1 MITRVDPKA
10 KREPPLVDVRLK
22 AATGRYRNVPRLGLK
37 ANQGE
42 SQRTLILGE
51 SSRFRLLISIKLR
64 TYGNA
69 ESIDAVLVVNP
80 GCHFASRPI
89 DNLGQLRMLISHEI
103 ALFHTIITLM
113 TGIPAHERSNHSV
126 TTNEEITIVM
136 LKRLELFIVHR
147 RNHLQKKNSFYAA
160 AADKKSPNFVSYLSL
175 TWLCLKKNSPFLKGS
190 RPRVSKRDS
199 TIPLRAV
206 SYDCCG
212 NIKLRESPRSTL
224 QSSELPQVTWDEP
237 TINRK
242 SSVYTG

>member
-1 MITRVDPKA
+1 IARVDPKA

-37 ANQGE
+37 ANQSE

-51 SSRFRLLISIKLR
+51 SSRFCLLISIKLR
-64 TYGNA
+64 TYEYGNA

-80 GCHFASRPI
+80 ECHFAS
-89 DNLGQLRMLISHEI
+89 
-103 ALFHTIITLM
+103 
-113 TGIPAHERSNHSV
+113 
-126 TTNEEITIVM
+126 
-136 LKRLELFIVHR
+136 
-147 RNHLQKKNSFYAA
+147 KKNLFYAA
-160 AADKKSPNFVSYLSL
+160 AAGKKSPNFVSYLSL
-175 TWLCLKKNSPFLKGS
+175 TWLSEKKNSPFLKGS

-206 SYDCCG
+206 SCVDCCG
-212 NIKLRESPRSTL
+212 NIKLRESPWSTL

-242 SSVYTG
+242 SSVYTE